1 MSSGDSAHRNGEG
14 ALTSSVSPPG
24 RISVRFTENDRFSFV
39 RSFGWKETGHAMG
52 RGNNICMDKLMIAGG
67 KPLRGTVQISGAK
80 NSAVALIP
88 AAILAETQ
96 VVLDNLPNISD
107 VDIYTE
113 LLQELG
119 ATITRRDDQ
128 MIIDPRGLRSI
139 PMPNGNV
146 KKLRASYYL
155 WGALLGR
162 FGEATVGLPG
172 GCNFEP
178 RPFDQ
183 HIKGFEALGAQ
194 VRNEQGA
201 IHFHA
206 KQLVGAKIYLDIVS
220 VGATI
225 NIMLAAAKAKGV
237 TIIENAA
244 KEPEI
249 IDVATLLNSMGA
261 KIKGAGTETIRIEG
275 VDSLRGCRHS
285 IIPDRIQAGTYM
297 IAAAATRGDVI
308 VDNIIPKHME
318 AVTAKLQEMG
328 VHIYEMDESIR
339 VVGQPEYESVDVK
352 ALVYPGFATD
362 LQSPMSS
369 LLTQTKGVSILTDYV
384 YNNRFK
390 HVPELARMGA
400 RIKVEGRSAVIEGSR
415 LSAAK
420 VKATDLRAG
429 AALVVAGLI
438 ASNGVTEISGLE
450 YIERGYDNL
459 VANLKGLGAEV
470 WKQQE

>member
-1 MSSGDSAHRNGEG
+1 ME
-14 ALTSSVSPPG
+14 
-24 RISVRFTENDRFSFV
+24 
-39 RSFGWKETGHAMG
+39 
-52 RGNNICMDKLMIAGG
+52 KLMIAGG
-67 KPLRGTVQISGAK
+67 RPLRGTVQISGAK
-80 NSAVALIP
+80 NSAIALIP
-88 AAILAETQ
+88 AAILSETA
-96 VVLDNLPNISD
+96 VTLDNLPALSD
-107 VDIYTE
+107 VAIYTE

-119 ATITRRDDQ
+119 ASVEWSKDQ
-128 MIIDPRGLRSI
+128 MMIDPSRLLSR

-155 WGALLGR
+155 MGALLGR
-162 FGEATVGLPG
+162 FGEATIGLPG

-178 RPFDQ
+178 RPIDQ
-183 HIKGFEALGAQ
+183 HIKGFEALGA
-194 VRNEQGA
+194 RITNENGA
-201 IHFHA
+201 LHIQA
-206 KQLVGAKIYLDIVS
+206 KELRGAKIYLDVVS

-225 NIMLAAAKAKGV
+225 NIMLAASRAKGV
-237 TIIENAA
+237 TTIENAA

-275 VDSLRGCRHS
+275 VDALHGCRHS

-308 VDNIIPKHME
+308 VDNVIPKHME
-318 AVTAKLQEMG
+318 ALTAKLQEMG

-369 LLTQTKGVSILTDYV
+369 LLTQTRGVSILSDYV
-384 YNNRFK
+384 YSNRFK
-390 HVPELARMGA
+390 HIPELLRMGA
-400 RIKVEGRSAVIEGSR
+400 KIKVEGRSAIIEGSQ

-429 AALVVAGLI
+429 AALVIAGLTV
-438 ASNGVTEISGLE
+438 AEDVTEITGVE
-450 YIERGYDNL
+450 YIDRGYDHLVTNL
-459 VANLKGLGAEV
+459 SNLGAEV
-470 WKQQE
+470 WRQND

>member
-1 MSSGDSAHRNGEG
+1 ME
-14 ALTSSVSPPG
+14 
-24 RISVRFTENDRFSFV
+24 
-39 RSFGWKETGHAMG
+39 
-52 RGNNICMDKLMIAGG
+52 KLMIAGG
-67 KPLRGTVQISGAK
+67 RPLRGTVQISGAK
-80 NSAVALIP
+80 NSAIALIP
-88 AAILAETQ
+88 AAILSESAVT
-96 VVLDNLPNISD
+96 LDNLPELSD
-107 VDIYTE
+107 VAIYTE
-113 LLQELG
+113 LLGELG
-119 ATITRRDDQ
+119 AGVRWDRDQ
-128 MIIDPRGLRSI
+128 MVIDSSRLVSK

-155 WGALLGR
+155 MGALLGR
-162 FGEATVGLPG
+162 FGEATIGMPG

-178 RPFDQ
+178 RPIDQ
-183 HIKGFEALGAQ
+183 HIKGFEALGAK
-194 VRNEQGA
+194 VTTENGA
-201 IHFHA
+201 LHISA
-206 KQLVGAKIYLDIVS
+206 KELRGAKIYLDVVS

-225 NIMLAAAKAKGV
+225 NIMLAASRAKGI

-275 VDSLRGCRHS
+275 VNGMDGCRHS
-285 IIPDRIQAGTYM
+285 IIPDRIQAGSYM
-297 IAAAATRGDVI
+297 IMAAATRGDVV
-308 VDNIIPKHME
+308 VDNVIPKHLE

-369 LLTQTKGVSILTDYV
+369 LLTQTRGVSIMTDYV
-384 YNNRFK
+384 YSNRFK
-390 HVPELARMGA
+390 HIPELNRMGA
-400 RIKVEGRSAVIEGSR
+400 KVKVEGRSAIIEGGT

-429 AALVVAGLI
+429 AALVIAGLTVPE
-438 ASNGVTEISGLE
+438 GVTEITGVE
-450 YIERGYDNL
+450 YIDRGYDHLVTNL
-459 VANLKGLGAEV
+459 SSLGAEV
-470 WKQQE
+470 WRQND